1 MDKSGNVS
9 YKYSC
14 RKCPVRD
21 RCIEQSD
28 NSPSTK
34 DAIKNAFENRT
45 DTVRTWEFLQT
56 NCLLVKAEKLR
67 AQQTSAGSLLSLRLR
82 RAREAQQGEKPQPV
96 TAPSSDVS
104 TADTKDKTPAIPR
117 IGPRLK
123 PKLESFDRDRF
134 FIKPH
139 TKAKK
144 PERLVR
150 LDEPVSAPGNE
161 RYWLTLRRGGRRIM
175 LPSDGELVLGRYDP
189 NFGIP
194 PDVDLTYE
202 DGPSGVISRRHARI
216 IGQEGK
222 YTIQEMGGRLGVF
235 VNGRQISLGVAHQ
248 LKNGDKVL
256 LGNCEMLYDRVPHW
270 VIALDELQDVEHWV
284 MMCSTGQRV
293 AIPAGA
299 DLVVGRSDKYV
310 NFTPDIDLA
319 VLGDKAA
326 KVSRRHARLFF
337 KPGEPALYVEDMGS
351 GFGTK
356 INGELIMLGES
367 RALLPGDHL
376 WLGGCVLAYDI
387 TLR

>member
-34 DAIKNAFENRT
+34 GAIRNAFKNRT
-45 DTVRTWEFLQT
+45 DTVRTWEFLQA

-67 AQQTSAGSLLSLRLR
+67 AQQASAGSLLSSRLR
-82 RAREAQQGEKPQPV
+82 RAREAKQSEESQPA
-96 TAPSSDVS
+96 APSPEDS
-104 TADTKDKTPAIPR
+104 TANIKDRSQIISG

-123 PKLESFDRDRF
+123 PKMEPLDRNNF

-139 TKAKK
+139 AKDKK
-144 PERLVR
+144 PERLTR
-150 LDEPVSAPGNE
+150 IDEPASSPGNE
-161 RYWLTLRRGGRRIM
+161 RYWLTLRRGGRHIM
-175 LPSDGELVLGRYDP
+175 LPPDGELVLGRYDP

-202 DGPSGVISRRHARI
+202 DGPSGVISRRHGRI
-216 IGQEGK
+216 IGREGT
-222 YTIQEMGGRLGVF
+222 YAIQEMGGRLGVL
-235 VNGRQISLGVAHQ
+235 VNGQQIPLGVAHQ
-248 LKNGDKVL
+248 LRTGDRIQ

-270 VIALDELQDVEHWV
+270 VIALDELEDVEHWV
-284 MMCSTGQRV
+284 MMCSTGQRIT
-293 AIPAGA
+293 IPAGS

-310 NFTPDIDLA
+310 NFRPDIDLA
-319 VLGDKAA
+319 VLGDKGA

-337 KPGEPALYVEDMGS
+337 KNKDSALYIEDMGS

-367 RALLPGDHL
+367 KNLLPGDHI

>member
-1 MDKSGNVS
+1 MAKSGNIS

-34 DAIKNAFENRT
+34 DAIKNAFKNRT
-45 DTVRTWEFLQT
+45 DTVKTWEFLQE
-56 NCLLVKAEKLR
+56 NCLLVKAERLR
-67 AQQTSAGSLLSLRLR
+67 ARQASAGSLLSLRLR
-82 RAREAQQGEKPQPV
+82 RAREAQQNQKSQPAD
-96 TAPSSDVS
+96 APSFDTS
-104 TADTKDKTPAIPR
+104 TASTRNEPQVTPR
-117 IGPRLK
+117 IEPRLK
-123 PKLESFDRDRF
+123 PKLESLDRNRF

-139 TKAKK
+139 APSHKPKK
-144 PERLVR
+144 LTRLS
-150 LDEPVSAPGNE
+150 EQTSAPNSQ
-161 RYWLTLRRGGRRIM
+161 RYWLTLRRGGRHIM
-175 LPSDGELVLGRYDP
+175 LPADGELVLGRYDP

-202 DGPSGVISRRHARI
+202 DGPAGVVSRRHARVT
-216 IGQEGK
+216 GREGK
-222 YTIQEMGGRLGVF
+222 HTIQEMGGRLGVF

-248 LKNGDKVL
+248 LKSGDRVL
-256 LGNCEMLYDRVPHW
+256 LGNCEMLYDSVPHW
-270 VIALDELQDVEHWV
+270 VTAPGKPGDVAHFV
-284 MMCSTGQRV
+284 MMSSTGQRV
-293 AIPAGA
+293 GVPAGA
-299 DLVVGRSDKYV
+299 DLVIGRSDKYV

-337 KPGEPALYVEDMGS
+337 KPNDPTLYVEDMGS

-367 RALLPGDHL
+367 RALLPGDHI

>member
-1 MDKSGNVS
+1 MDKSGNVP

-45 DTVRTWEFLQT
+45 DTVRTREFLQE
-56 NCLLVKAEKLR
+56 NCLLVKAEQLR
-67 AQQTSAGSLLSLRLR
+67 AQQASTGSLLSSRLR
-82 RAREAQQGEKPQPV
+82 RAREAKQSEKPQP
-96 TAPSSDVS
+96 AAASSPDTS
-104 TADTKDKTPAIPR
+104 TADTKGETQAIPK

-123 PKLESFDRDRF
+123 PKMEPVDRDSF
-134 FIKPH
+134 FIEPH
-139 TKAKK
+139 TKAKE
-144 PERLVR
+144 PERLAL
-150 LDEPVSAPGNE
+150 LDEPASSSSGE
-161 RYWLTLRRGGRRIM
+161 RYWLTLRRGGRHIM

-216 IGQEGK
+216 TGREGA
-222 YTIQEMGGRLGVF
+222 YSIQEMGGRLGVL
-235 VNGRQISLGVAHQ
+235 VNGEQIPLGVAHQ
-248 LKNGDKVL
+248 LRTGDKVL

-270 VIALDELQDVEHWV
+270 VIALDELEDVEHWV
-284 MMCSTGQRV
+284 MMCSAGQRV

-310 NFTPDIDLA
+310 NFAPDIDLA
-319 VLGDKAA
+319 VLGDKAS

-337 KPGEPALYVEDMGS
+337 RPDDPALYIEDMGS

-356 INGELIMLGES
+356 INGGLIMMGES
-367 RALLPGDHL
+367 RTLLPGDHI

-387 TLR
+387 ALQ

>member
-1 MDKSGNVS
+1 MDKSGDVS

-45 DTVRTWEFLQT
+45 DTVRTWEFLQE

-67 AQQTSAGSLLSLRLR
+67 AQQASTGSLLSLRLR
-82 RAREAQQGEKPQPV
+82 RAREAQQSEEPQPV
-96 TAPSSDVS
+96 TTSSPGTS
-104 TADTKDKTPAIPR
+104 TADTKDETQAIPR

-123 PKLESFDRDRF
+123 PKLESLDRDSF

-144 PERLVR
+144 PERLTR
-150 LDEPVSAPGNE
+150 LDELASAPSNE
-161 RYWLTLRRGGRRIM
+161 RYWLTLHRGGRHIM
-175 LPSDGELVLGRYDP
+175 LPSEGELVLGRYDP

-202 DGPSGVISRRHARI
+202 DGPSGVISRRHSRI
-216 IGQEGK
+216 IGREGT
-222 YTIQEMGGRLGVF
+222 YAIQEMGGRLGVL
-235 VNGRQISLGVAHQ
+235 VNGQQIPLGVAHQ
-248 LKNGDKVL
+248 LKTGDKVL

-270 VIALDELQDVEHWV
+270 VIALNELEDVEHWV

-310 NFTPDIDLA
+310 NFAPDIDLA

-337 KPGEPALYVEDMGS
+337 RPNDPALYIEDMGS

-367 RALLPGDHL
+367 RTLLPGDHI